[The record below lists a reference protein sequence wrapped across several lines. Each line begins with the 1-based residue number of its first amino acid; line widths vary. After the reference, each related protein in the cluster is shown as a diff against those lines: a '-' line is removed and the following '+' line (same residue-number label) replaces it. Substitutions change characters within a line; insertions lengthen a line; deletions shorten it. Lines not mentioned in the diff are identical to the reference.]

1 MKLGTYKNLNLGKAE
16 PTKVTKE
23 EVDSELTKLLQSKV
37 SYNTKNGKSQIGD
50 TVNIDYEGFLDG
62 VPFEGGKSE
71 HYDLELGSHSFIPG
85 FEEGL
90 VGFEANSDVDVNV
103 TFPSEY
109 HAPNLAGKAV
119 VFKCH
124 IHEVKTRVEAKLNDD
139 FAREFGL
146 ESADALVKEL
156 ERQMNAKKQN
166 DADNEYLAKLIKE
179 IVDHSE
185 VEIEPDMVEKRT
197 DEIIKYLEQN
207 IGQYGM
213 DINAYLSMS
222 GQTMESL
229 KEQAKAQATSAVKSD
244 LVIAEIA
251 AIEGIVADDA
261 EINATFE
268 QYKNQYGLDDE
279 EFEKFKKANIENLA
293 HDLVTRKAIDL
304 LMKNNN

>member
-1 MKLGTYKNLNLGKAE
+1 MYLNA
-16 PTKVTKE
+16 
-23 EVDSELTKLLQSKV
+23 
-37 SYNTKNGKSQIGD
+37 I
-50 TVNIDYEGFLDG
+50 
-62 VPFEGGKSE
+62 
-71 HYDLELGSHSFIPG
+71 
-85 FEEGL
+85 
-90 VGFEANSDVDVNV
+90 
-103 TFPSEY
+103 
-109 HAPNLAGKAV
+109 
-119 VFKCH
+119 
-124 IHEVKTRVEAKLNDD
+124 IHEVKTRVEAKLDDD

-166 DADNEYLAKLIKE
+166 DADNEYLGKLIKE

-222 GQTMESL
+222 GQTMETL

-268 QYKNQYGLDDE
+268 QYKNKYGLDNE

-293 HDLVTRKAIDL
+293 HDLVTRKVIDL